1 MFHILLLTTHAQL
14 LSNEMYFLLKIAEL
28 EILLACHQYTIHET
42 VCSQLNNALKDCG
55 KLPQV
60 STLG

>member
-1 MFHILLLTTHAQL
+1 MFHILLLTTHAQSL
-14 LSNEMYFLLKIAEL
+14 TNEMYFLPKIAEL
-28 EILLACHQYTIHET
+28 ELLLACHQYTVHET
-42 VCSQLNNALKDCG
+42 VCCELNDALKDCG